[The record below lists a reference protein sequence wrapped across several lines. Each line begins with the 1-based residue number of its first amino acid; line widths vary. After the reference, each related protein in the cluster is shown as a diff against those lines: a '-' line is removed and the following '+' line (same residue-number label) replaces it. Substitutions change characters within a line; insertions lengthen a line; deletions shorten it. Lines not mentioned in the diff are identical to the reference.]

1 MCGKSGAADMKP
13 DTSTAAQPRRQRAA
27 QDPLWLRVLLT
38 SMALAIVGIL
48 IFLPILHVFVHAFS
62 EGPFSYFEHLFGDS
76 ANRDAILT
84 TLSVAPRAVILN
96 LVFGVS
102 AAWLIARFRFPG
114 RTLLL
119 TMVDLPFAIS
129 PVVVGLALVLLYG
142 NQGLLGP
149 RLSSAGITVL
159 FNTPALVLAT
169 TFVTL
174 PFIVREL
181 IPLMESVGPDEEL
194 AALSLGASGW
204 QMFWL
209 VTLPGLRL
217 GLLYG
222 IILCSARAVGE
233 FGAVYVVSGRIA
245 GRGQTIPLRVEQ
257 LFQQY
262 QSPADFALASI
273 LTGIALASLF
283 ARRLLESASGPRKI
297 PSATTSGDAA

>member
-1 MCGKSGAADMKP
+1 MGLEARRSPA
-13 DTSTAAQPRRQRAA
+13 PREPR
-27 QDPLWLRVLLT
+27 QDPPWLRLGLT
-38 SMALAIVGIL
+38 ALALSIIGLLIVI
-48 IFLPILHVFVHAFS
+48 PVLHVFWQAFS
-62 EGPFSYFEHLFGDS
+62 GGLAAYFMRIAGDP

-84 TLSVAPRAVILN
+84 TLSVAPRVVILN
-96 LVFGVS
+96 LAFGLS
-102 AAWLIARFRFPG
+102 ASWLIARFRFPG

-119 TMVDLPFAIS
+119 TLIDLPFAIS

-142 NQGLLGP
+142 KGGLLGEP
-149 RLSSAGITVL
+149 LGRGNISIL
-159 FNTPALVLAT
+159 FDTPALVLAT

-181 IPLMESVGPDEEL
+181 LPLMESMGPDEEL
-194 AALSLGASGW
+194 AALSLGANGW
-204 QMFWL
+204 QIYFR
-209 VTLPGLRL
+209 VTLPSLKL

-262 QSPADFALASI
+262 QTPADFALASI
-273 LTGIALASLF
+273 LTFIALASLI
-283 ARRLLESASGPRKI
+283 ARRVLESGKHPR
-297 PSATTSGDAA
+297 DAANTSIGESA

>member
-1 MCGKSGAADMKP
+1 MCGKNGAADMKP

-38 SMALAIVGIL
+38 AMALAIVGIL

-62 EGPFSYFEHLFGDS
+62 EGPFRYFEHLFGDS

-129 PVVVGLALVLLYG
+129 PVV
-142 NQGLLGP
+142 LGP